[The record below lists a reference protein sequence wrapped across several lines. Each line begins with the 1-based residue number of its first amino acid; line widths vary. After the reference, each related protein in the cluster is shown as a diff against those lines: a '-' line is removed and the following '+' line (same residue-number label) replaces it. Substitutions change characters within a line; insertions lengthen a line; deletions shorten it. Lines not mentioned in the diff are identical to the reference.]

1 MKFKIHIPDT
11 LRARVKAWL
20 APLAGKIPYGRLR
33 EKKFFFPALGI
44 LLLLFYSMFFTS
56 HTRAVASA
64 DVRTGDFLVS
74 ITISGEI
81 RAANSITLTSPTV
94 WYGGE
99 PQIIWLIPEG
109 TTVKKGDMV
118 AQLDTANIAKF
129 LNDQRSQL
137 TISFSDRAKTE
148 ADQKA
153 TADRLEAE
161 QKNAEFQ
168 YELSKLSMERVKFE
182 AEVQRRERE
191 LQLMRDSI
199 AVEQAKSKIETQKII
214 NKSELAKIDVQI
226 IKARSDVE
234 KALRDLAKFSIK
246 APMPGLVVYERNWR
260 TGKKITV
267 SDQLWGGSSIA
278 SLPDLSKMQ
287 AVGDVN
293 EVDVSKVKKGLK
305 TLVRLD
311 AFPDRTFHGTIASV
325 GTIGQQNDRSAGI
338 KTFEVD
344 VDIEETDP
352 ILKPGM
358 TTSVEI
364 VVETVPASMYIPLE
378 SVFAKDGKMLAYV
391 VSGSSYREVE
401 VQTGVRNSNY
411 VCITKGLSGGD
422 KVALRD
428 PTMKEEEALTETPK
442 ETKL

>member
-1 MKFKIHIPDT
+1 MRLQFSFLLTFLTKFKLWVASIMDE
-11 LRARVKAWL
+11 
-20 APLAGKIPYGRLR
+20 PYLKFLR
-33 EKKFFFPALGI
+33 EKKYFFPALGI
-44 LLLLFYSMFFTS
+44 VLLLIYSLFFT
-56 HTRAVASA
+56 TRTTAVATA
-64 DVRTGDFLVS
+64 DVQSGEFLVS

-81 RAANSITLTSPTV
+81 RAANSVTLTSPSV

-109 TTVKKGDMV
+109 TIVKKGDVV

-137 TISFSDRAKTE
+137 TISLSDLAKLE

-153 TADRLEAE
+153 TTDRLEAE
-161 QKNAEFQ
+161 LKNAEFQ

-191 LQLMRDSI
+191 LQLKRDSI
-199 AVEQAKSKIETQKII
+199 TVEQAKNKIETQKII
-214 NKSELAKIDVQI
+214 NKSERDKINVQI
-226 IKARSDVE
+226 LRAQRDVE
-234 KALRDLAKFSIK
+234 KALRDLDKFTIRASI
-246 APMPGLVVYERNWR
+246 PGLVVYEMNWR
-260 TGKKITV
+260 TGKKVSV

-278 SLPDLSKMQ
+278 SLPDLSKME
-287 AVGDVN
+287 AIGGVN

-305 TLVRLD
+305 TNIKLD
-311 AFPDRTFHGTIASV
+311 AFPDRTFHGKVVSV
-325 GTIGQQNDRSAGI
+325 GTIGQQNDRSTGI
-338 KTFEVD
+338 KTFEVEVE
-344 VDIEETDP
+344 VDETDP

-358 TTSVEI
+358 TSSIEI
-364 VVETVPASMYIPLE
+364 VVETVPTSVFVPLE
-378 SVFAKDGKMLAYV
+378 SVFSKNGKMIAFV
-391 VSGSSYREVE
+391 MNGSGYDEVE

-411 VCITKGLSGGD
+411 VTITKGLKRGE

-428 PTMKEEEALTETPK
+428 PTLKEEETSTEPPK